1 MGLEADL
8 LLELGEDNVAKQDNG
23 KDQKQTEKNEDSGE
37 TMENGKDSSGEIK
50 AKQKDDNSRKDVI
63 EEVMGNKN
71 ANCNDETVEL
81 QVCDKPSCTNP
92 ANKKCSRSIINLPSP
107 SPNPPSSP

>member
-8 LLELGEDNVAKQDNG
+8 LLELGEENVTKQENG
-23 KDQKQTEKNEDSGE
+23 KKEKQTEKNEDSGE

-63 EEVMGNKN
+63 EEVMGNIN

-92 ANKKCSRSIINLPSP
+92 ADKKCSRSIVNSP
-107 SPNPPSSP
+107 SLSPS